1 MLQHK
6 YPGAI
11 HCRTGQRKREKD
23 GEHAVFRLGTR
34 AHNAVS
40 VLSVHPRQVDRGG
53 QHTCYR
59 VYGRVDVQTGP
70 ATSSDRVALCVSEGA
85 SRIVPTFR
93 KQEGQVSEVLVCTY
107 TMRRAAG
114 LHMQALER
122 ELKTAKTALESRGTE
137 LKELR
142 KEHFELKSD
151 RTVTTRTVK
160 ASEQHV
166 MRLRKQVGR
175 YRTPESGIV

>member
-1 MLQHK
+1 M
-6 YPGAI
+6 
-11 HCRTGQRKREKD
+11 QR
-23 GEHAVFRLGTR
+23 
-34 AHNAVS
+34 
-40 VLSVHPRQVDRGG
+40 
-53 QHTCYR
+53 
-59 VYGRVDVQTGP
+59 
-70 ATSSDRVALCVSEGA
+70 AT
-85 SRIVPTFR
+85 
-93 KQEGQVSEVLVCTY
+93 
-107 TMRRAAG
+107 G

-160 ASEQHV
+160 ASEQQV

-175 YRTPESGIV
+175 YGTLEGGMV